1 MDNKKQITIPSS
13 DDRNIIKIGVG
24 IILFVFLILGGWS
37 AFAPL
42 ATYSVAVGKISADT
56 EKKTVQHL
64 DGGIIKEILVK
75 DGDEV
80 KTGDI
85 LLKLDDTQ
93 IKSQLAIL
101 TAQYSEAVAMASRF
115 EAQKDDKNS
124 MRSPSGEVAKSQQN
138 ILAETQ
144 KLREEEKKIN
154 QSKIV
159 QLQSNIIGLKSA
171 IDGKKAK
178 LASDKEQVAELE
190 ELFKERLVDK
200 MKLRD
205 LKTEISMLESDISNS
220 NSEIQKTKQQIDEL
234 SNQQN
239 YSDKKFKTETL
250 TNLFDAKSKISDL
263 QSKITAIQ
271 DMLNRTIITAPSNG
285 IVVGMSVNTV
295 GGTITPGKPILEI
308 VPKNK
313 NLVISAQVSLADIDK
328 VAVGLL
334 ADIHFSAFNL
344 KSAKPIEGKVRY
356 VSADS
361 LVSPD
366 GKMQYYEAKVELTDK
381 GMRDFKGYG
390 FFLVPGMPVEVMIK
404 TGDRTALDYIIKPM
418 TDRVR
423 KSFNEE

>member
-1 MDNKKQITIPSS
+1 MNNTKQITIPSS
-13 DDRNIIKIGVG
+13 DDTNIIKLGVG
-24 IILFVFLILGGWS
+24 IVVFVFLILGGWS

-42 ATYSVAVGKISADT
+42 ATSSVAIGKISADT
-56 EKKTVQHL
+56 EKKIVQHL

-80 KTGDI
+80 KQGDI
-85 LLKLDDTQ
+85 LIKLDDVQ

-101 TAQYSEAVAMASRF
+101 MAQHGEAVAMASRL
-115 EAQKDDKNS
+115 EAQKDDKN
-124 MRSPSGEVAKSQQN
+124 MAASGGLQKSQQN
-138 ILAETQ
+138 ILLETQ
-144 KLREEEKKIN
+144 KLRNEERKIN
-154 QSKIV
+154 QSRIV
-159 QLQSNIIGLKSA
+159 QLQNNIAGLKSV

-205 LKTEISMLESDISNS
+205 LKTEISMLESDISNA

-250 TNLFDAKSKISDL
+250 TNLFDINSKISDL
-263 QSKITAIQ
+263 QSKITAAQ
-271 DMLNRTIITAPSNG
+271 DMLKRTIITAPSRG

-295 GGTITPGKPILEI
+295 GGTITPGKPILDI

-313 NLVISAQVSLADIDK
+313 NLVITAQVSVADIDK
-328 VAVGLL
+328 VTTGLL

-344 KSAKPIEGKVRY
+344 KSAKPIEGKVSY

-361 LVSPD
+361 LVSSD

-390 FFLVPGMPVEVMIK
+390 FFMIPGMPVEVMIK

>member
-1 MDNKKQITIPSS
+1 MNNTKQITIPSS
-13 DDRNIIKIGVG
+13 DDTNIIKLGVG
-24 IILFVFLILGGWS
+24 IVVFVFLILGGWS

-42 ATYSVAVGKISADT
+42 ATSSVAIGKISADT
-56 EKKTVQHL
+56 EKKIVQHL

-80 KTGDI
+80 KQGDI
-85 LLKLDDTQ
+85 LIKLDDVQ

-101 TAQYSEAVAMASRF
+101 MAQHGEAVAMASRL
-115 EAQKDDKNS
+115 EAQKDDKN
-124 MRSPSGEVAKSQQN
+124 MAASGGLQKSQQN
-138 ILAETQ
+138 ILLETQ
-144 KLREEEKKIN
+144 KLRNEERKIN
-154 QSKIV
+154 QSRIV
-159 QLQSNIIGLKSA
+159 QLQNNIAGLKSI

-250 TNLFDAKSKISDL
+250 TNLFDINSKISDL
-263 QSKITAIQ
+263 QSKITAAQ
-271 DMLNRTIITAPSNG
+271 DMLKRTIITAPSRG

-295 GGTITPGKPILEI
+295 GGTITPGKPILDI

-313 NLVISAQVSLADIDK
+313 NLVITAQVSVADIDK
-328 VAVGLL
+328 VTTGLL

-344 KSAKPIEGKVRY
+344 KSAKPIEGKVSY

-361 LVSPD
+361 LVSSD

-390 FFLVPGMPVEVMIK
+390 FFMIPGMPVEVMIK

>member
-1 MDNKKQITIPSS
+1 MNNTKQITIPSS
-13 DDRNIIKIGVG
+13 DDTNIIKLGVG
-24 IILFVFLILGGWS
+24 IVVFVFLILGGWS

-42 ATYSVAVGKISADT
+42 ATSSVAIGKISADT
-56 EKKTVQHL
+56 EKKIVQHL

-80 KTGDI
+80 KQGDI
-85 LLKLDDTQ
+85 LIKLDDVQ

-101 TAQYSEAVAMASRF
+101 MAQHGEAVAMASRL
-115 EAQKDDKNS
+115 EAQKDDKN
-124 MRSPSGEVAKSQQN
+124 MAASGGLQKSQQN
-138 ILAETQ
+138 ILLETQ
-144 KLREEEKKIN
+144 KLRNEERKIN
-154 QSKIV
+154 QSRIV
-159 QLQSNIIGLKSA
+159 QLQNNIAGLKSV

-295 GGTITPGKPILEI
+295 GGTITPGKPILDI

-313 NLVISAQVSLADIDK
+313 NLVITAQVSVADIDK
-328 VAVGLL
+328 VTTGLL

-344 KSAKPIEGKVRY
+344 KSAKPIEGKVSY

-361 LVSPD
+361 LVSSD

-390 FFLVPGMPVEVMIK
+390 FFMIPGMPVEVMIK

>member
-1 MDNKKQITIPSS
+1 MNNTKQITIPSS
-13 DDRNIIKIGVG
+13 DDTNIIKLGVG
-24 IILFVFLILGGWS
+24 IVVFVFLILGGWS

-42 ATYSVAVGKISADT
+42 ATSSVAIGKISADT
-56 EKKTVQHL
+56 EKKIVQHL

-80 KTGDI
+80 KQGDI
-85 LLKLDDTQ
+85 LIKLDDVQ

-101 TAQYSEAVAMASRF
+101 MAQHGEAVAMASRL
-115 EAQKDDKNS
+115 EAQKDDKN
-124 MRSPSGEVAKSQQN
+124 MAASGGLQKSQQN
-138 ILAETQ
+138 ILLETQ
-144 KLREEEKKIN
+144 KLRNEERKIN
-154 QSKIV
+154 QSRIV
-159 QLQSNIIGLKSA
+159 QLQNNIAGLKSI

-205 LKTEISMLESDISNS
+205 LKTEISMLESDISNA

-250 TNLFDAKSKISDL
+250 TNLFDINSKISDL
-263 QSKITAIQ
+263 QSKITAAQ
-271 DMLNRTIITAPSNG
+271 DMLKRTIITAPSRG

-295 GGTITPGKPILEI
+295 GGTITPGKPILDI

-313 NLVISAQVSLADIDK
+313 NLVITAQVSVADIDK
-328 VAVGLL
+328 VTTGLL

-344 KSAKPIEGKVRY
+344 KSAKPIEGKVSY

-361 LVSPD
+361 LVSSD

-390 FFLVPGMPVEVMIK
+390 FFMIPGMPVEVMIK